1 MATDA
6 GAAVGAGPR
15 KLSSTTAR
23 RRRTA
28 SGPDRLTVVL
38 LSLAAF
44 LVVLGLLAGQMSA
57 SAARAPAP
65 RVVLLRKLVRTTVL
79 ETVTGGA
86 GRPAAVSS
94 SQSSSV
100 SGGSV
105 SGGSVPAA
113 PTTRTS

>member
-6 GAAVGAGPR
+6 GATLGAGRRELP
-15 KLSSTTAR
+15 SGAGR

-28 SGPDRLTVVL
+28 SGPDRVTVVL
-38 LSLAAF
+38 LSVAAF
-44 LVVLGLLAGQMSA
+44 LVMLALLAGQMSA

-65 RVVLLRKLVRTTVL
+65 RVVLLRKLVRTTML
-79 ETVTGGA
+79 ETVTGGT
-86 GRPAAVSS
+86 GRPTAVSS

-100 SGGSV
+100 SGGPV
-105 SGGSVPAA
+105 SAA